1 MINLLV
7 LIGAILVGLR
17 IVGPFL
23 LFVIGLLF
31 KLISFAFLIALVIIV
46 LVGLLSHG
54 MLI

>member
-7 LIGAILVGLR
+7 LIAAIVVGFR

-23 LFVIGLLF
+23 RFVIGILF

-54 MLI
+54 MFI

>member
-7 LIGAILVGLR
+7 LIAAVFVGFR

-23 LFVIGLLF
+23 RFVIAVLF
-31 KLISFAFLIALVIIV
+31 KLISTAFLIALVVIV

-54 MLI
+54 MFI

>member
-7 LIGAILVGLR
+7 LIAAVLVGLR

-23 LFVIGLLF
+23 RFVIGLLF

-54 MLI
+54 MFI